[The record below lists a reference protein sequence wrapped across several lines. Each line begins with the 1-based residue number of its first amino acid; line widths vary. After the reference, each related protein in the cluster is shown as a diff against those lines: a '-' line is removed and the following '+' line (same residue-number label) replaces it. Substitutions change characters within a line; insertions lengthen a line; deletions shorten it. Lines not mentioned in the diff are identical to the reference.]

1 MSFGQW
7 KRYSNMKERKG
18 NHDVIILW
26 RDVQPPPPRV
36 GQTLLWRHIFFYLF
50 VLLDIYIL
58 IFLSTELADSD
69 CDGAQTGPDGKSSSV
84 ENFTERNEITTFG
97 LRCRVSYHQT
107 KKV

>member
-1 MSFGQW
+1 
-7 KRYSNMKERKG
+7 MKERKG

-26 RDVQPPPPRV
+26 RDVQPPPLRV

-50 VLLDIYIL
+50 VLLDISIL

-84 ENFTERNEITTFG
+84 ENFTERP
-97 LRCRVSYHQT
+97 QQ
-107 KKV
+107 